1 MSKKKIFLID
11 DDQTTNYLHLTLIS
25 TTFKD
30 YTITEFEAAY
40 EFLEF
45 LVENI
50 DHPQN
55 LPDYILLDINMP
67 QMNGW
72 EFLDEYK
79 KTIYSFMRSCK
90 IVMVTSSNNSI
101 DLERVRLYPF
111 VKGYYVKPLT
121 TKMLYEIFDEI
132 QEP

>member
-1 MSKKKIFLID
+1 MSNAKKIFLID
-11 DDQTTNYLHLTLIS
+11 DDPTTNYLHHTLIS
-25 TTFKD
+25 TTSKE
-30 YTITEFEAAY
+30 YIINEFELAY

-45 LVENI
+45 LAENI
-50 DHPQN
+50 DHPEN

-79 KTIYSFMRSCK
+79 KTIYPFMRSCK

-121 TKMLYEIFDEI
+121 IKMLNEIFEKL
-132 QEP
+132 